1 MIKTRFEQLLGN
13 SAIGWIALIFVKFVK
28 AMHGVIRIKFMFFPV
43 EDVGHML
50 E

>member
-1 MIKTRFEQLLGN
+1 MIKIRFEQLSGN

-28 AMHGVIRIKFMFFPV
+28 VMHGVIRIKFMFFPV
-43 EDVGHML
+43 EDVGHIL